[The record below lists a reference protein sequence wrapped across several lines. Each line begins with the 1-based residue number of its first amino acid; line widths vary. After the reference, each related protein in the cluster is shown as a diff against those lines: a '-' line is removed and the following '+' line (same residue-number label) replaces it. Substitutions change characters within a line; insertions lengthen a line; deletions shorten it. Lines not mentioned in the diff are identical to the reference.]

1 MTDNNKN
8 INLDN
13 SLNDNINGNSL
24 NDNINENSLNDNIN
38 ENSLNN
44 ENTPKEM
51 TTLEKILN
59 VINMLRPYINAD
71 GGDIEFI
78 KYEDKYVYV
87 KFHGACASCG
97 SIDYTIKDVLFNAI
111 KDDVPEVE
119 GIINVAI

>member
-1 MTDNNKN
+1 MINDKENT
-8 INLDN
+8 NLDN
-13 SLNDNINGNSL
+13 SLN
-24 NDNINENSLNDNIN
+24 NDTNH
-38 ENSLNN
+38 
-44 ENTPKEM
+44 KEM

-111 KDDVPEVE
+111 KDDVPEIE

>member
-1 MTDNNKN
+1 MTTNLEN

-13 SLNDNINGNSL
+13 NIAENNNNLAENNNFTTNDNSQ
-24 NDNINENSLNDNIN
+24 
-38 ENSLNN
+38 
-44 ENTPKEM
+44 EM
-51 TTLEKILN
+51 TTLEKIIN

-119 GIINVAI
+119 GVINVAI

>member
-1 MTDNNKN
+1 MTTNPEN

-13 SLNDNINGNSL
+13 NTAENNNNLAENNNFTTNDNSQ
-24 NDNINENSLNDNIN
+24 
-38 ENSLNN
+38 
-44 ENTPKEM
+44 EM
-51 TTLEKILN
+51 TTLEKIIN

-119 GIINVAI
+119 GVINIAI

>member
-1 MTDNNKN
+1 MTTNSEN

-13 SLNDNINGNSL
+13 NIPENNYNLAENNNSTTNDNSQEI
-24 NDNINENSLNDNIN
+24 
-38 ENSLNN
+38 
-44 ENTPKEM
+44 
-51 TTLEKILN
+51 TTLEKIIN

-119 GIINVAI
+119 GVINVAI

>member
-1 MTDNNKN
+1 MQMTNNKEN
-8 INLDN
+8 INLD
-13 SLNDNINGNSL
+13 SK
-24 NDNINENSLNDNIN
+24 
-38 ENSLNN
+38 NSLNN
-44 ENTPKEM
+44 DSLNTTPLNNENNPKEM

-119 GIINVAI
+119 GVINVAI

>member
-1 MTDNNKN
+1 MQMTDNNKN
-8 INLDN
+8 INLD
-13 SLNDNINGNSL
+13 
-24 NDNINENSLNDNIN
+24 NSLNDNIN

>member
-1 MTDNNKN
+1 MINDKENT
-8 INLDN
+8 NLDN
-13 SLNDNINGNSL
+13 SLN
-24 NDNINENSLNDNIN
+24 NDTN
-38 ENSLNN
+38 
-44 ENTPKEM
+44 PKEM

-97 SIDYTIKDVLFNAI
+97 SIDYTIKDVYLMLLKTMFPKSKASLM
-111 KDDVPEVE
+111 
-119 GIINVAI
+119 

>member
-1 MTDNNKN
+1 MTTNPEN

-13 SLNDNINGNSL
+13 NTAENNNNLAENNNFTTNDNSQ
-24 NDNINENSLNDNIN
+24 
-38 ENSLNN
+38 
-44 ENTPKEM
+44 EM
-51 TTLEKILN
+51 TTLEKIIN

-97 SIDYTIKDVLFNAI
+97 SIDYTIKDVLFNDI

-119 GIINVAI
+119 GVINIAI

>member
-1 MTDNNKN
+1 MTDNN
-8 INLDN
+8 INLD
-13 SLNDNINGNSL
+13 STLNK
-24 NDNINENSLNDNIN
+24 
-38 ENSLNN
+38 
-44 ENTPKEM
+44 ENTSSEM

-87 KFHGACASCG
+87 KFHGACASCV
-97 SIDYTIKDVLFNAI
+97 SIDYTIKDLLYNAI

-119 GIINVAI
+119 GVINVAI

>member
-1 MTDNNKN
+1 MTTNQEN

-13 SLNDNINGNSL
+13 NTAENNINLAENNNFTTNDNSQ
-24 NDNINENSLNDNIN
+24 
-38 ENSLNN
+38 
-44 ENTPKEM
+44 EM
-51 TTLEKILN
+51 TNLEKIIN

-111 KDDVPEVE
+111 KDDVTEVE
-119 GIINVAI
+119 GVINVAI

>member
-1 MTDNNKN
+1 MTTNSEN

-13 SLNDNINGNSL
+13 NIAENNNNLAENNNFTTNDNSQ
-24 NDNINENSLNDNIN
+24 
-38 ENSLNN
+38 
-44 ENTPKEM
+44 EM
-51 TTLEKILN
+51 TTLEKIIN

-119 GIINVAI
+119 GVINVAI

>member
-1 MTDNNKN
+1 MTTNSEN

-13 SLNDNINGNSL
+13 NIAENNNNLAENNNSTTNDN
-24 NDNINENSLNDNIN
+24 
-38 ENSLNN
+38 
-44 ENTPKEM
+44 PQEM
-51 TTLEKILN
+51 TTLEKIIN

-119 GIINVAI
+119 GVINVAI

>member
-1 MTDNNKN
+1 MTTNSEN

-13 SLNDNINGNSL
+13 NIAENNINLAENNNSTTNDNSQ
-24 NDNINENSLNDNIN
+24 
-38 ENSLNN
+38 
-44 ENTPKEM
+44 EM
-51 TTLEKILN
+51 TTLEKIIN

-119 GIINVAI
+119 GVINVAI

>member
-1 MTDNNKN
+1 MTTNLEN

-13 SLNDNINGNSL
+13 NIAENNNNLAENNNSTTNDNSQ
-24 NDNINENSLNDNIN
+24 
-38 ENSLNN
+38 
-44 ENTPKEM
+44 KM
-51 TTLEKILN
+51 TTLEKIIN

-119 GIINVAI
+119 GVINVAI

>member
-1 MTDNNKN
+1 MTTNPEN

-13 SLNDNINGNSL
+13 NTAENNNNLAENNNFTTNDNSQ
-24 NDNINENSLNDNIN
+24 
-38 ENSLNN
+38 
-44 ENTPKEM
+44 EM
-51 TTLEKILN
+51 TTLEKIIN

-119 GIINVAI
+119 GVINVAI

>member
-1 MTDNNKN
+1 MTTNSEN

-13 SLNDNINGNSL
+13 NIAENNNNLAENNNFTTNDN
-24 NDNINENSLNDNIN
+24 
-38 ENSLNN
+38 
-44 ENTPKEM
+44 PQEM
-51 TTLEKILN
+51 TTLEKIIN

-119 GIINVAI
+119 GVINVAI

>member
-1 MTDNNKN
+1 MTTNSEN

-13 SLNDNINGNSL
+13 NTAENNNSTTNDNSQ
-24 NDNINENSLNDNIN
+24 
-38 ENSLNN
+38 
-44 ENTPKEM
+44 EM
-51 TTLEKILN
+51 TTLEKIIN

-119 GIINVAI
+119 GVINVAI

>member
-1 MTDNNKN
+1 MTTNPEN

-13 SLNDNINGNSL
+13 NIAENNNNLDENNKFTTNDNSQ
-24 NDNINENSLNDNIN
+24 
-38 ENSLNN
+38 
-44 ENTPKEM
+44 EM
-51 TTLEKILN
+51 TTLEKIIN

-119 GIINVAI
+119 GVINVAI